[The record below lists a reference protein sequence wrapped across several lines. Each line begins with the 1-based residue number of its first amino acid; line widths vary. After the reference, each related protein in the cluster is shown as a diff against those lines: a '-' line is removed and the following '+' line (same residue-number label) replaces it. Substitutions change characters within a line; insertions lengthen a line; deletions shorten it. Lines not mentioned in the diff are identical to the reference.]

1 MQQSLEYSGVSKLGA
16 GSVNFM
22 VLVIPSEFRSN
33 TDPRLIIK
41 NPLQTSVYPYIFK
54 TIDSGREFAIPK
66 GEPILLLSFDV
77 I

>member
-1 MQQSLEYSGVSKLGA
+1 MA
-16 GSVNFM
+16 
-22 VLVIPSEFRSN
+22 LVIPSEFRSN

-41 NPLQTSVYPYIFK
+41 NPLQTGVYPYIFK
-54 TIDSGREFAIPK
+54 TIDSGREIAIPK